1 MERVAPL
8 LMDCTA
14 FHPSCFSGGVSV
26 YMQEVLAALG
36 VAPRFT
42 AFYKTIEPGIVES
55 CGPVIGSSRQFG
67 GNMLVWRDRAVRTL
81 GKEGA
86 KGVWFPT
93 QFSAWLPALP
103 AVVTVHDMAAYLAW
117 GSFGAIAKAYMPATL
132 FASCVNA
139 KQILVV
145 SEASAADMNRLFP
158 WTRKRTLVARHG
170 LPSDVR
176 LKAMQ
181 LGTGRHRSDGP
192 FSCVFLD
199 GANPRKRLDL
209 CLQAIERIGWKDIRL
224 VVTGNADQVAE
235 RIRKVLGRMPEE
247 IERVGRLERDAL
259 LGCLAESDLLI
270 YPSDFEG
277 FGFPLIEAMA
287 FGTSVVSFPGNAER
301 EVGGDHAVYS
311 ASTDAGGLVAA
322 IRTSLERC
330 RERSWQDSV
339 AKHALGFTWDDSIAL
354 HRQVFDALAS

>member
-1 MERVAPL
+1 
-8 LMDCTA
+8 
-14 FHPSCFSGGVSV
+14 
-26 YMQEVLAALG
+26 
-36 VAPRFT
+36 
-42 AFYKTIEPGIVES
+42 
-55 CGPVIGSSRQFG
+55 
-67 GNMLVWRDRAVRTL
+67 
-81 GKEGA
+81 
-86 KGVWFPT
+86 
-93 QFSAWLPALP
+93 
-103 AVVTVHDMAAYLAW
+103 
-117 GSFGAIAKAYMPATL
+117 
-132 FASCVNA
+132 
-139 KQILVV
+139 LVV

-224 VVTGNADQVAE
+224 VVTGNADQVE
-235 RIRKVLGRMPEE
+235 KRIRKVLGRMPEE

-311 ASTDAGGLVAA
+311 ASTDAEGLVSA

-330 RERSWQDSV
+330 RDRSWQDSV
-339 AKHALGFTWDDSIAL
+339 AKHALGFTWDDSIAQ